1 MTLRS
6 GWPVLSGT
14 KGLLDRRRKETGA
27 TAKRRSSRTTRAARW
42 TTEAAALDGCRLD
55 DRHRPGRL
63 DDAARREPGRLEQ
76 RGQLAHRA
84 LAAAGDGEHDD
95 VERAAAGSGRP
106 SARTFSMTSTMAPRS
121 AARRIALRMDR
132 LSASAQS
139 CRTSIST

>member
-84 LAAAGDGEHDD
+84 LAAAGDGKHDD
-95 VERAAAGSGRP
+95 VEGAAAGVGTSFGENVLDDQHRG
-106 SARTFSMTSTMAPRS
+106 ARFRGAT
-121 AARRIALRMDR
+121 DR
-132 LSASAQS
+132 AED
-139 CRTSIST
+139 